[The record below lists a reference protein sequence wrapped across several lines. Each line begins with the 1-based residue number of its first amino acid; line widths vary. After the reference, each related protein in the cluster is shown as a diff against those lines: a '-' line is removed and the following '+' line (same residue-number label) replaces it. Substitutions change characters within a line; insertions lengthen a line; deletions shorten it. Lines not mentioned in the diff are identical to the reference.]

1 MPLISLCHFFIKELH
16 KPVSYHMYM
25 YIYKDYKIN
34 TLKIIFK
41 NSMSIIEILE
51 NGDFLKIY

>member
-1 MPLISLCHFFIKELH
+1 
-16 KPVSYHMYM
+16 MYM

-51 NGDFLKIY
+51 NGDFLKIYFIEVYLIYNVALISN